1 VFIYYAYQNYD
12 QLKQF
17 KKDINAQ
24 LVEVTDFKHK
34 FYSIQDYIIPEF
46 ILNKLQD
53 LKAFEV
59 RKDDVWVASFPKS
72 GAYREFIELFLILNL
87 SKQKR
92 LFQ

>member
-1 VFIYYAYQNYD
+1 MFIYYAYQNYD

-72 GAYREFIELFLILNL
+72 GA
-87 SKQKR
+87 
-92 LFQ
+92 